1 MQAKKQFEIEEFKKI
16 VSEYREERAKVE
28 AMNPQERERYL
39 AERD

>member
-28 AMNPQERERYL
+28 AMNPQEREKYL
-39 AERD
+39 AERE